1 MTIDALRAA
10 LRVEYQVVYGYG
22 IVGAHLRG
30 HDQKYAADRLAA
42 HQLLRDSLLALDTG
56 DTDPP
61 TAQPAYLPPFPVTD
75 ATSALALAIRLEDG
89 AAGAAW
95 DVIATERAGSQAR
108 KIAVPA
114 LGDVAT
120 AAAHWRAR
128 AGAVEEPALPGAPP
142 GMDQAA
148 SQRSTTPTTSPS
160 PVTTASGST
169 S

>member
-1 MTIDALRAA
+1 MTIEALRAA
-10 LRVEYQVVYGYG
+10 LRIEYQVVYGYG
-22 IVGAHLRG
+22 IVGAHLRD
-30 HDQKYAADRLAA
+30 HDQQYAADRLAA
-42 HQLLRDSLLALDTG
+42 HQRLRDSLLALDTG
-56 DTDPP
+56 DNEPP
-61 TAQPAYLPPFPVTD
+61 TARPAYRPPFPVTD
-75 ATSALALAIRLEDG
+75 ATSARALAIRLEDG

-95 DVIATERAGSQAR
+95 DVIASDRAGSPAR
-108 KIAVPA
+108 KVAVAA

-128 AGAVEEPALPGAPP
+128 AGAIDDPALPGAPS
-142 GMDQAA
+142 GLDQAA